1 MKHTPGP
8 WKIRADL
15 AITAYDTETEEHQ
28 PIARAFGD
36 GSCETLFANTR
47 LISAAPDMLA
57 ELTHITNAYAQAM
70 KNAGV
75 THYPEALA
83 EVRKARAAIAKAT
96 GEEL

>member
-47 LISAAPDMLA
+47 LIAAAPDLLA
-57 ELTHITNAYAQAM
+57 ALTDALKSLEYAAPIIE
-70 KNAGV
+70 A
-75 THYPEALA
+75 PEKSFYRETIAA
-83 EVRKARAAIAKAT
+83 ARAAIARAT
-96 GEEL
+96 GE